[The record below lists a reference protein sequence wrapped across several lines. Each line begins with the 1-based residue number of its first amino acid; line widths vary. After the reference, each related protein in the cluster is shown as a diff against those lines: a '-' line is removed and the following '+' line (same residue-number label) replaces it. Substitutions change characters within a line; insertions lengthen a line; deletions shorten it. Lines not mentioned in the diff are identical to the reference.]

1 MNLKYIDS
9 LRGLA
14 IFGVILVHT
23 SQFGASIYTHG
34 DIIYPWY
41 LNNLF
46 EHGARGV
53 QLFYVVSAFT
63 LFLSYNSKLIDS
75 SFNTRN
81 FLIRRFFRIA
91 PLYYIGILFFGFI
104 EPFIL
109 SNRVNFNFGSV
120 VFNLFFLNSFFP
132 VKTIVPGGW
141 TICVELLFYILL
153 PLLFNAI
160 NSTKKALSFTLVA
173 LILSIFYNILFFKIF
188 NYNISN
194 KYYMF
199 ASFPNQLPL
208 FGFGILAY
216 FLLVKKD
223 YNISKIQLIIIFI
236 FSFLQLALEHFIS
249 SHILFGITFI
259 LLLFIG
265 HNSKLFDY
273 KPLMFLG
280 RISFSAYFT
289 HFAVLS
295 ILNKYKL
302 VDYFDVI
309 SIENSFFNFTVRLF
323 VVLFITVLI
332 STLLFYYVEIPFINL
347 GSKAIKKTDIKFK
360 IKKSESISHFIF

>member
-23 SQFGASIYTHG
+23 SQWGASIYTHG

-63 LFLSYNSKLIDS
+63 LFLSHYNRLKDS
-75 SFNTRN
+75 SFNTRS
-81 FLIRRFFRIA
+81 FLIRRFFRIV
-91 PLYYIGILFFGFI
+91 PLYYIGVLFFGFI
-104 EPFIL
+104 EPFVL
-109 SNRVNFNFGSV
+109 ESDVNIDFESV

-132 VKTIVPGGW
+132 IKTIVPGGW
-141 TICVELLFYILL
+141 TICVEMLFYILL
-153 PLLFNAI
+153 PLLFKNI
-160 NSTKKALSFTLVA
+160 NTTKKALSFSLLA
-173 LILSIFYNILFFKIF
+173 LILSIFYNILFFKFF

-208 FGFGILAY
+208 FSFGILAY

-223 YNISKIQLIIIFI
+223 YNFSKLQLVIIFI
-236 FSFLQLALEHFIS
+236 FSFLQLALAHFIP
-249 SHILFGITFI
+249 SHILFGLTFI

-265 HNSKLFDY
+265 HSYNLFNF

-280 RISFSAYFT
+280 KISFSAYFT

-295 ILNKYKL
+295 ILNRYKF

-309 SIENSFFNFTVRLF
+309 SIENSLFNFTIRLF
-323 VVLFITVLI
+323 VVLFTTIII

-347 GSKAIKKTDIKFK
+347 GSRALKKINQKSSYK
-360 IKKSESISHFIF
+360 I